1 MKKIKDLYKKYEE
14 VIMYVIIGGITTLIG
29 VGSKLLLLF
38 TVFDAENSFELQ
50 LAIIISWILAVAF
63 AYVANRIFVFKSK
76 NDHIL
81 KEIVSFVSSRV
92 ITLLL
97 DMGLLWLFITL
108 IKMNSDFQVKVI
120 TIVIQVL
127 VFVLNYVFSKLFVFK
142 KKYEK

>member
-50 LAIIISWILAVAF
+50 LAIIISWVLAVAF

-97 DMGLLWLFITL
+97 DMGLSWFFITL
-108 IKMNSDFQVKVI
+108 LKMNSDFQVKVI

-142 KKYEK
+142 KKSEK

>member
-97 DMGLLWLFITL
+97 DMGLSWFFITL
-108 IKMNSDFQVKVI
+108 LKMNSDFQVKVI